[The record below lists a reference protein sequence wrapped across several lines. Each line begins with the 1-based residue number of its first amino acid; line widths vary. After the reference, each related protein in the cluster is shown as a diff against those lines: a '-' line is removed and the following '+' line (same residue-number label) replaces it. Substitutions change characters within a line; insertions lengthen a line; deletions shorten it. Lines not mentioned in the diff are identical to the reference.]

1 MSILKIRGSNP
12 LTVVDGGSDL
22 KRKAEDLDAL
32 IGKQVHAVQ
41 ELEQDWKGKAANA
54 ARGAA
59 YRNIQHQHRFHEIT
73 DAMATAMIAGGQAL
87 ATLRDVLLNW
97 VSTVSQM
104 FNVADDGVVTTRPP
118 RTGGAWENIAAAFTK
133 CTQNMIKA
141 FMDQDQNLANS
152 LKTIAGGNTP
162 GNNPAPEP
170 GSGPGI
176 DPDGFNNGQIGFEQ
190 TMAGLGNPDS
200 ADHGVPRTDL
210 SIMGMTP
217 DGRLFT
223 IQGDTANTMG
233 QGGGPGNP
241 RRPDDDGGRNNII
254 FWKMDDHGKWV
265 VDEVVNSP
273 FKPQKGPNGESLDIS
288 TIPTSTFNVDGT
300 MYASVMNVHH
310 WNDQPPGKRPE
321 GQSGWVTRS
330 SDLWKSTDGGKTW
343 TKTDASWPN
352 NDKSNNPFQVQ
363 SFAPSQDGKYVYMY
377 GTQDG
382 RTNDGLH
389 VARVPAEL
397 VGVPKAYEYWN
408 GSSFSGNDSNASP
421 PIIKT
426 PPGVSGIGE
435 PNVHI
440 YENKVLLTF
449 NDESGGVYTSSTS
462 VADGSTGWTPTTQV
476 VRQDGAYGAFQSP
489 FSGGDSIDSTIS
501 LWNRYGTALYQIENS
516 DTKNL
521 GAY

>member
-1 MSILKIRGSNP
+1 MGPLSILKIRGTNP
-12 LTVVDGGSDL
+12 LTLVDGGRDL
-22 KRKAEDLDAL
+22 KRKAEGLDEL

-41 ELEQDWKGKAANA
+41 ELEQEWKGKAANA
-54 ARGAA
+54 ARGQA
-59 YRNIQHQHRFHEIT
+59 YRNIERQHRFHEIT
-73 DAMATAMIAGGQAL
+73 DAMATAMIAGGQVL

-152 LKTIAGGNTP
+152 LKTIADGNTP
-162 GNNPAPEP
+162 GNNPQHVP
-170 GSGPGI
+170 GFTPGI
-176 DPDGFNNGQIGFEQ
+176 DPDSFNNGQIGFEQ
-190 TMAGLGNPDS
+190 TMAGFGDPNTGEGGV
-200 ADHGVPRTDL
+200 GVPNTDL

-223 IQGDTANTMG
+223 IQGDTGKGMNQATKD
-233 QGGGPGNP
+233 GGPGV
-241 RRPDDDGGRNNII
+241 RPSRDEGGGGNNNII
-254 FWKMDDHGKWV
+254 YWKMDEHGKWV
-265 VDEVVNSP
+265 VDEVVKDP
-273 FKPQKGPNGESLDIS
+273 FKPELDKNGDALDIS
-288 TIPTSTFNVDGT
+288 TIPTSTFNVGDT
-300 MYASVMNVHH
+300 MYASVMNVKN
-310 WNDQPPGKRPE
+310 WNNNTWQ
-321 GQSGWVTRS
+321 TRS
-330 SDLWKSTDGGKTW
+330 ADLWQSTDGGKTW
-343 TKTDASWPN
+343 KVAATWPN
-352 NDKSNNPFQVQ
+352 NDKFNSPFQVQ
-363 SFAPSQDGKYVYMY
+363 SFALSQDGQTVYMY

-389 VARVPAEL
+389 AAQVPVE
-397 VGVPKAYEYWN
+397 KITDRSAYKYWD
-408 GSSFSGNDSNASP
+408 GSSFTGHDPNASP
-421 PIIKT
+421 PMIKT

-435 PNVHI
+435 PNVHF

-449 NDESGGVYTSSTS
+449 NDVSGGIYTSSS
-462 VADGSTGWTPTTQV
+462 VDGQTGWTPTTKV
-476 VRQDGAYGAFQSP
+476 VDQDGAYGAFQSP
-489 FSGGDSIDSTIS
+489 FSGGDSIDSTLS